1 MAALVDFE
9 RAWLALKIEIAKKP
23 SHGKR
28 DLLASMGQIE
38 VESVFQDRPAEVHEH
53 PTLRDAAT
61 G

>member
-1 MAALVDFE
+1 MPNLVDYE

-28 DLLASMGQIE
+28 DLLAAMGEIE
-38 VESVFQDRPAEVHEH
+38 VQSVLQDRPAEVHEH